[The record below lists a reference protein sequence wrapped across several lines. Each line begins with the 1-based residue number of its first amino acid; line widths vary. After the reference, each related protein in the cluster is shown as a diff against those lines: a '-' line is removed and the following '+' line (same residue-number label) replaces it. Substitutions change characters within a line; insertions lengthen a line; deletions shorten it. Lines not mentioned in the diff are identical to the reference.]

1 MFWKYVSSMSI
12 ITRLL
17 LIFICSMLLVLIII
31 TGLVYPPMRELL
43 HQAQL
48 NHQQYNYLL
57 AQICIKK
64 FFIGLWIS
72 SFILICTSYLIA
84 KKSMSP
90 LNKFTQE
97 LASINAA
104 SLDKRLQVDGHPSE
118 LRELAATCNSMLFR
132 IENSFQHIKQFSAS
146 MAHELRNPVHYLQ
159 TATEI
164 TLAKPQTIESYQ
176 HLLHTH
182 LEEYQNLTKLIDNLL
197 FLTRSEHGQI
207 QLNRQKLSAKDLINS
222 VVEYYHYTAE
232 EKGVEIQLIGN
243 AEIEVD
249 EHLFKRVI
257 SNVIENSMA
266 YTPKSGTITITI
278 EKKTEHCVEISIADN
293 GIGIEKEHL
302 PLLCQGFYR
311 VNHSSNNENAGLG
324 LGLAI
329 ANSIMK
335 IHKGQI
341 EIQSQLDIGT
351 TVLIILNNL
360 LR

>member
-1 MFWKYVSSMSI
+1 M
-12 ITRLL
+12 L
-17 LIFICSMLLVLIII
+17 LILIII
-31 TGLVYPPMRELL
+31 TGLVYPPMKELL
-43 HQAQL
+43 HNAQL
-48 NHQQYNYLL
+48 NHEQYNYLL

-72 SFILICTSYLIA
+72 GFILIGTSYLIA
-84 KKSMSP
+84 KKSMRP
-90 LNKFTQE
+90 LNNFTQE
-97 LASINAA
+97 LASISAV
-104 SLDKRLQVDGHPSE
+104 SLDRRLKVEGHPRE
-118 LRELAATCNSMLFR
+118 LRELAATCNAMLFR

-164 TLAKPQTIESYQ
+164 TLAKPQTVENYQ

-207 QLNRQKLSAKDLINS
+207 LLNRQKLPAKDLINS
-222 VVEYYHYTAE
+222 VVEYYQYTALE
-232 EKGVEIQLIGN
+232 NGIEIQIIGA

-257 SNVIENSMA
+257 SNIIDNSLNYTKEN
-266 YTPKSGTITITI
+266 GIITISI
-278 EKKTEHCVEISIADN
+278 EKRPDHGVQISIKDN

-311 VNHSSNNENAGLG
+311 VDHSTNKENAGLG

-341 EIQSQLDIGT
+341 EIQSQPNRGT
-351 TVLIILNNL
+351 TVILTL
-360 LR
+360 MK